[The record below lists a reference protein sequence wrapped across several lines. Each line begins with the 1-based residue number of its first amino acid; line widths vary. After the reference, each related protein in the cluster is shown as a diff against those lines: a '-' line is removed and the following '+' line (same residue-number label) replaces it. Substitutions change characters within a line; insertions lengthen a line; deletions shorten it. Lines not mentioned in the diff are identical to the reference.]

1 MTGLEIA
8 ALTKHFGDHRVLDEV
23 SIHVDAGAI
32 VAVLGPSGGGKT
44 TLLRVIAGFLDPD
57 AGSVSFGDRTLV
69 SGDRGIAPQR
79 RGVGYVPQEGALF
92 PHLDVAANIAFGIRG
107 AARRD
112 FDVDTMLALVDLPAS
127 LRTRH
132 PHELSGGQQQRV
144 ALARALAPRPDI
156 VLLDEPF
163 SSLDAGLRLETGQ
176 AVAQALRAAGAT
188 AVLVTHDQGEALA
201 LADQVAVLQDG
212 RVAQVASPADLYRSP
227 ATPAVAAFVGAVVTL
242 DADVD
247 GDLASCALGRVAVP
261 SGGPQGAC
269 RLMVRPEHLV
279 LSPDGANGTPAR
291 VVAISYFGH
300 DATVDLV
307 LVDQEITL
315 QARVPG
321 ATVPSV
327 DDLLAV
333 SIDGPAAVVV
343 DAP

>member
-8 ALTKHFGDHRVLDEV
+8 GLTKHFGDHRVLDEV
-23 SIHVDAGAI
+23 SIQVDTGAML
-32 VAVLGPSGGGKT
+32 AVLGPSGGGKT
-44 TLLRVIAGFLDPD
+44 TLLRIIAGFLDPD
-57 AGSVSFGDRTLV
+57 AGSVSFGGRTLV
-69 SGDRGIAPQR
+69 SGGRGIAPQR

-112 FDVDTMLALVDLPAS
+112 FDVDTMLALVDLPAT

-163 SSLDAGLRLETGQ
+163 SSLDAGLRLETGE
-176 AVAQALRAAGAT
+176 AVAHALRAAGTT

-242 DADVD
+242 DAEVTGDV
-247 GDLASCALGRVAVP
+247 ASCALGKVAVP
-261 SGGPQGAC
+261 PGGPQGAC
-269 RLMVRPEHLV
+269 RIMVRPEHLV
-279 LSPDGANGTPAR
+279 LSPARSNGTPAR
-291 VVAISYFGH
+291 VVAVSYFGH

-307 LVDQEITL
+307 LLDQEIAV

-321 ATVPSV
+321 AAVPAV
-327 DDLLAV
+327 EDLLSV
-333 SIDGPAAVVV
+333 SIGGPIAVV
-343 DAP
+343 AGGR